1 MRAKKKKLSSPH
13 LIHFTPKLEL
23 LVSIL
28 KNGFEYRN
36 PKERLPLTGYSTSPL
51 SIPGVIR
58 YDFTWPVVCFCDIPE
73 HAIRDHS
80 NQYGRYGICLK
91 KEWGI
96 TSGVTPIR
104 YIHYYTPDFNNNVF
118 YTIRDT
124 LSNLRHF
131 DGSFTGFITQVLKD
145 NEGIEIPTEEEWNNL
160 PEKFKKY
167 FAQID
172 LELIPILTHTLR
184 YLGLVRIYEDEWRDR
199 VTEKLGNRIFYD
211 EKEWRALKLS
221 VDQENLKFT
230 ESDIVAIIVDR
241 KNDKERLYSF
251 FVSETDNNM
260 VDIEKIRNRIFIL
273 NEYVKSHT

>member
-1 MRAKKKKLSSPH
+1 M
-13 LIHFTPKLEL
+13 IHFTPKLEFL
-23 LVSIL
+23 ASIL

-36 PKERLPLTGYSTSPL
+36 PKERLPLTGYSTSPS

-96 TSGVTPIR
+96 ANGVTPIR
-104 YIHYYTPDFNNNVF
+104 YIHRYTPDFNNDVF

-131 DGSFTGFITQVLKD
+131 DGSFTDFIIQVLKD
-145 NEGIEIPTEEEWNNL
+145 TEGIETPTEEEWNNL

-167 FAQID
+167 FSQID
-172 LELIPILTHTLR
+172 SELIPILKHTLR
-184 YLGLVRIYEDEWRDR
+184 YLGLVRTYEDEWTDR
-199 VTEKLGNRIFYD
+199 VTGKLSNRIFYD
-211 EKEWRALKLS
+211 EKEWRALKL
-221 VDQENLKFT
+221 VADQENLKFT
-230 ESDIVAIIVDR
+230 ERDIVSIIINR
-241 KNDKERLYSF
+241 KNDKELINSF
-251 FVSETDNNM
+251 FVSKTDSSM
-260 VDIEKIRNRIFIL
+260 IEIEKIQNRMMTL
-273 NEYVKSHT
+273 EEYIKSHA